1 MQPRSHHVPPRSHRV
16 RTRHPIVY
24 TRNPIVLYPR
34 SHRAVPAISSSH
46 DAQHA
51 NPRCS
56 REKHHLN

>member
-16 RTRHPIVY
+16 HSQ
-24 TRNPIVLYPR
+24 